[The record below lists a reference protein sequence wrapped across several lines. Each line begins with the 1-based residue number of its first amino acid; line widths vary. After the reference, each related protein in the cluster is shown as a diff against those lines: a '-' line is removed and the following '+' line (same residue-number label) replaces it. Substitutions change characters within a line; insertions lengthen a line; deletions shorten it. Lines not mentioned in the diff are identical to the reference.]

1 MSKNMKKLYRS
12 NSERI
17 IWGVCGGLGNYFQI
31 DPILIRILFV
41 LLFFAGGTGLFIYI
55 ILAIMI
61 PKLPEEGIKEES
73 IKVNKG
79 FRSFLGL
86 LIALVGL
93 NILLDSV
100 FNINIFYLLNWKI
113 LFAIL
118 LILIGIKII
127 SENEK

>member
-1 MSKNMKKLYRS
+1 MKKLYRS

-61 PKLPEEGIKEES
+61 PKFPEEGIKEES

-93 NILLDSV
+93 NILLASV

>member
-1 MSKNMKKLYRS
+1 MKKLYRS

-17 IWGVCGGLGNYFQI
+17 IWGVCGGLGSYFQI

-41 LLFFAGGTGLFIYI
+41 LLFFAGGAGLFIYI

-61 PKLPEEGIKEES
+61 PKLPGEEDKEES

-79 FRSFLGL
+79 LRSFLGL
-86 LIALVGL
+86 LVALVGL
-93 NILLDSV
+93 NILLASV

-113 LFAIL
+113 VFAIL

>member
-1 MSKNMKKLYRS
+1 MKKLYRS

-41 LLFFAGGTGLFIYI
+41 LLFFAGGTGLFVYI

-61 PKLPEEGIKEES
+61 PKSKKEEKKEE
-73 IKVNKG
+73 IMKVNKG

-93 NILLDSV
+93 NIILASV
-100 FNINIFYLLNWKI
+100 FSINIFYLLNWKI
-113 LFAIL
+113 FLAIL
-118 LILIGIKII
+118 LILVGIKII

>member
-1 MSKNMKKLYRS
+1 MKKLYRS

-41 LLFFAGGTGLFIYI
+41 LLFFAGGTGLFVYI

-61 PKLPEEGIKEES
+61 PKSPEEEKKEE
-73 IKVNKG
+73 IMKVNKG
-79 FRSFLGL
+79 FRSFVGL

-93 NILLDSV
+93 NIILASV
-100 FNINIFYLLNWKI
+100 FSINIFYLLNWKI
-113 LFAIL
+113 FLAIL
-118 LILIGIKII
+118 LILVGIKII

>member
-1 MSKNMKKLYRS
+1 MKKLYRS

-41 LLFFAGGTGLFIYI
+41 LLFFAGGTGLFVYI

-61 PKLPEEGIKEES
+61 PKSPEEEKKEE
-73 IKVNKG
+73 IMKVNKG

-93 NILLDSV
+93 NIILASV
-100 FNINIFYLLNWKI
+100 FSINIFYLLNWKI
-113 LFAIL
+113 FLAIL
-118 LILIGIKII
+118 LILVGIKII

>member
-1 MSKNMKKLYRS
+1 MKKLYRS

-41 LLFFAGGTGLFIYI
+41 LLFFAGGTGLFFYI

-61 PKLPEEGIKEES
+61 PKSPEEEKKEE
-73 IKVNKG
+73 IMKVNKG

-93 NILLDSV
+93 NIILASV
-100 FNINIFYLLNWKI
+100 FSINIFYLLNWKI
-113 LFAIL
+113 FLAIL
-118 LILIGIKII
+118 LILVGIKII